1 MVGRK
6 GERLIDHPHV
16 CKDDSM
22 GLREDSSLAL
32 PDFEH

>member
-1 MVGRK
+1 MIGRK
-6 GERLIDHPHV
+6 GERLIDHPDV

-32 PDFEH
+32 SYFEH